1 MLPPFILHENVSV
14 VRRGKEVIV
23 PLVIATYNN
32 MMGGVVQSDQM
43 MNSYPVER
51 KTFKKWCKTCGF
63 MLSVFVYSM
72 LIYYI
77 KKVANCIPRHRR
89 QKNFHIKCFIFSFY

>member
-1 MLPPFILHENVSV
+1 MLPPFFLHENVSV

-32 MMGGVVQSDQM
+32 MMGGVEQSDQM

-51 KTFKKWCKTCGF
+51 KRFKKWCKTCGF
-63 MLSVFVYSM
+63 LLSVFIFNAHI
-72 LIYYI
+72 LH
-77 KKVANCIPRHRR
+77 KKGGKLYP
-89 QKNFHIKCFIFSFY
+89 SP